1 MRQALLFAGCCA
13 LFVSVASGC
22 GYGKINAA
30 ETARQLHDAT
40 TSKRVSCTPG
50 RGDFATW
57 DYECKVYFAHPASV
71 DALGVNVNSTGITF
85 QTAP

>member
-1 MRQALLFAGCCA
+1 M
-13 LFVSVASGC
+13 
-22 GYGKINAA
+22 
-30 ETARQLHDAT
+30 
-40 TSKRVSCTPG
+40 PG
-50 RGDFATW
+50 RGDFAAW